1 MRTLTIASFLTAF
14 AVAGVVQAAPATNV
28 DANATTVNV
37 QGTRVKL
44 STEEFADFKGR
55 YLLDDG
61 HYVTLSSANKK
72 FFAQY
77 DDEAS
82 TEIVAVGRHE
92 FVARNG
98 DHLMFDEFRDGRVND
113 LVVSRAK

>member
-1 MRTLTIASFLTAF
+1 MRTLTIASFLAAF
-14 AVAGVVQAAPATNV
+14 AVAGLAQAAPATNV
-28 DANATTVNV
+28 DASATSVNV
-37 QGTRVKL
+37 QGTRFKL
-44 STEEFADFKGR
+44 SNEEFADFKGR
-55 YLLDDG
+55 YMLDDG

-77 DDEAS
+77 DDQAS

-98 DHLMFDEFRDGRVND
+98 DHLMFDEYRDGRVND
-113 LVVSRAK
+113 LVVARAK